1 MNSWAVNQFKTS
13 TILRMTTRNDNDD
26 NLSKN
31 SRLSG
36 MEITAIKLYFLPPRW
51 LFLKITV
58 ANGLSGWGEPVVE
71 GRANTVA
78 AAVNELK
85 PYLMGQP
92 ANKIE
97 DIWQVLYRGGFYRG
111 GPILMSAISG
121 IDQALWDIKGKA
133 LGVPVYELLGG
144 AVRHKM
150 KMYGWIGGDKPNDV
164 ANSAKERVKNG
175 FQAVKMN
182 ATSEFEWI
190 DSPKKVG
197 QAADRLA
204 AVREAV
210 GEDVHIGIDF
220 HGRIHKGMIKM
231 LAKALEPSNPFFIE
245 EPVLAENNEALAV
258 LQSYTSIPIATGERM
273 YSRWDFK
280 EVFNKGLVDIIQP
293 DLSHAGGI
301 SEVKKI
307 ATMAEC
313 YDVALAPHCPL
324 GPISLAAALQIDF
337 CSINAIIQESSM
349 KIHYN
354 QGADLLDYLKDPSVF
369 DLEDGYVSILTRPGL
384 GIEIDEE
391 KVIEASLKESTWKNP
406 IWRNEDGSV
415 TEW

>member
-1 MNSWAVNQFKTS
+1 MSN
-13 TILRMTTRNDNDD
+13 RNESVETA
-26 NLSKN
+26 SKN
-31 SRLSG
+31 MRLSG
-36 MEITAIKLYFLPPRW
+36 MEITDIKLYLLPPRW

-78 AAVNELK
+78 AAVKELK

-150 KMYGWIGGDKPNDV
+150 KMYGWIGGDKPDDV
-164 ANSAKERVKNG
+164 ANSAKERVANG

-182 ATSEFEWI
+182 ATAEFEWI

-231 LAKALEPSNPFFIE
+231 LAKAMEPSNPFFIE
-245 EPVLAENNEALAV
+245 EPVLAENNEALQY

-273 YSRWDFK
+273 FSRWDFK

-313 YDVALAPHCPL
+313 YDVAIAPHCPL

-354 QGADLLDYLKDPSVF
+354 EEADLLDYMKDPSVF
-369 DLEDGYVSILTRPGL
+369 DLKDGYISLLTGPGL

-391 KVIEASLKESTWKNP
+391 KVIEASLKESTWKSP